1 MTEPTLFAESGF
13 LRLRIDVAYDGTNFS
28 GWSKQPD
35 RRTVQSEL
43 ENALQKLTRVPVDT
57 IVAGRTDAGV
67 HATGQVVHVDIPDME
82 NGPYA
87 KLIEWNLEDLPYRL
101 NRILDEDI
109 RILHVSIAP
118 AGFHARFSALRR
130 RYKYKIVDSNRS
142 ILPLRRFDVAPWYRP
157 LNIDLLN
164 TSSALLLGEHDFAAF
179 CKFRAG
185 GTTIRTLETFE
196 WQRNDDGH
204 LVAEIVADAFCY
216 SMVRNLVGAVVCVAD
231 GRFPTQWV
239 QDVLGNRLRI
249 SDSLV
254 FPSRGLTLVHVDYP
268 PDDQLLT
275 RIESTLRRR
284 NEED

>member
-13 LRLRIDVAYDGTNFS
+13 LRLRIDLAYDGTNFS

-43 ENALQKLTRVPVDT
+43 ESALQKLTRVPVET

-67 HATGQVVHVDIPDME
+67 HATGQVVHVDVPETE

-87 KLIEWNLEDLPYRL
+87 KRVEWNLADLPYRL
-101 NRILDEDI
+101 NRILDEDV
-109 RILHVSIAP
+109 RVLVVSLAP

-130 RYKYKIVDSNRS
+130 LYEYKILDSNRS

-157 LNIDLLN
+157 LNIDLMN
-164 TSSALLLGEHDFAAF
+164 ASSALLVGEHDFAAF
-179 CKFRAG
+179 CKFRPG

-196 WQRNDDGH
+196 WLRNDEGF
-204 LVAEIVADAFCY
+204 LVARIGADAFCY

-231 GRFPTQWV
+231 GRFETAWIR
-239 QDVLGNRLRI
+239 DVLDNKQRI

-254 FPSRGLTLVHVDYP
+254 FPSRGLTLVQVDYP
-268 PDDQLLT
+268 TDDLLIA

-284 NEED
+284 GEED